1 MQVIVKDEPPQSSS
15 AVQTKDHHM
24 QLVLKNK
31 SHSKQKQ
38 QKTRENSNSFS
49 SNNQPEQ
56 KTRENSNN
64 NNIQGL
70 KFGRGKDS
78 FFLLAQDTD
87 SPEVIR
93 DSRRVLPSKILK
105 QANEISAGKFKK
117 GQFPS
122 FPNYPVR
129 IKDVK
134 GPFSFHQA
142 YGTDFG
148 QVKSLKTTP
157 SPSRR
162 RPTTTTRGTTTTT
175 RSKTTTTTTKTPLI
189 VVGKKN
195 YALEIKDQLFP
206 NKFNCQHKAISKYRD
221 EPET

>member
-1 MQVIVKDEPPQSSS
+1 MQVIVKDEPPQSLSP
-15 AVQTKDHHM
+15 VQTKDNHM

-56 KTRENSNN
+56 KTRENSN

-162 RPTTTTRGTTTTT
+162 RPTTTTRGTTTT
-175 RSKTTTTTTKTPLI
+175 RSKTTTTTTTKTPLI
-189 VVGKKN
+189 VVGKKS
-195 YALEIKDQLFP
+195 YALEIKERLFQNNICYIKS
-206 NKFNCQHKAISKYRD
+206 NK
-221 EPET
+221 

>member
-1 MQVIVKDEPPQSSS
+1 MQVIVKNETPQSS
-15 AVQTKDHHM
+15 AVQTKDHRM
-24 QLVLKNK
+24 QLVFKNK

-38 QKTRENSNSFS
+38 QKTRENSNSLAGFQKTSTPTAEPFWSSDNLHNQHHHSFS
-49 SNNQPEQ
+49 SSNQPEQ
-56 KTRENSNN
+56 KTRENSNTN
-64 NNIQGL
+64 QAL
-70 KFGRGKDS
+70 KLGRGKDS

-105 QANEISAGKFKK
+105 QANEISVGKFKK
-117 GQFPS
+117 SQIPS
-122 FPNYPVR
+122 FPDYPVR

-157 SPSRR
+157 SPRTRS
-162 RPTTTTRGTTTTT
+162 PTATTRGTTAT
-175 RSKTTTTTTKTPLI
+175 RSKTTTTTKTPI
-189 VVGKKN
+189 TVVGKKN
-195 YALEIKDQLFP
+195 ALKM
-206 NKFNCQHKAISKYRD
+206 
-221 EPET
+221 

>member
-1 MQVIVKDEPPQSSS
+1 MQVIVKDEPPVVS
-15 AVQTKDHHM
+15 AVQRKDHRM
-24 QLVLKNK
+24 QLVFKK
-31 SHSKQKQ
+31 SHHSKQKQ
-38 QKTRENSNSFS
+38 QKPRENSNSLAGNHHHNSFS
-49 SNNQPEQ
+49 SNQPEQ
-56 KTRENSNN
+56 KTRENSN
-64 NNIQGL
+64 QDSL
-70 KFGRGKDS
+70 KAGRGKDS

-105 QANEISAGKFKK
+105 QANESAAGKFKK

-157 SPSRR
+157 SPR
-162 RPTTTTRGTTTTT
+162 RPTTTTR
-175 RSKTTTTTTKTPLI
+175 RTTTTTTKTPI
-189 VVGKKN
+189 TVIGKYKKN
-195 YALEIKDQLFP
+195 ALKI
-206 NKFNCQHKAISKYRD
+206 
-221 EPET
+221 